1 MEYIQARRQYKKFK
15 SLQNFKKLILSAAH
29 KFEETYD
36 EEGIQ

>member
-15 SLQNFKKLILSAAH
+15 NLQNFKKLIISAAL

-36 EEGIQ
+36 EEGIE